1 MTPASNAPQDYECPI
16 CLGLQ
21 GSDSPK
27 TLIKPTDFVYQD
39 ELVTAFI
46 NTFFMGKNAGH
57 VIVVPNEHFE
67 SIYTLPPEHGHRI
80 FDVAKKVALAMKE
93 AYHCDGITTR
103 NNNEPAGDQHAFHFH
118 FHVFP
123 RYENDGYNSVAPA
136 DKRLAEPDERAS
148 YAEKL
153 KKALEAQE

>member
-1 MTPASNAPQDYECPI
+1 MTTSHAPDNYECPI

-27 TLIKPTDFVYQD
+27 TLIKPSDFVYRD
-39 ELVTAFI
+39 GLVSAFI

-57 VIVVPNEHFE
+57 VIVVPNAHYEN
-67 SIYTLPPEHGHRI
+67 IYTLPEPEGHRI
-80 FDVAKKVALAMKE
+80 FDVAQKIALAMKA
-93 AYHCDGITTR
+93 AYGCDGITTR

-123 RYENDGYNSVAPA
+123 RYNDDGYNSVAPA
-136 DKRLAEPDERAS
+136 DKRLAEPDERAG
-148 YAEKL
+148 YAQKI
-153 KKALEAQE
+153 KAALEAHE

>member
-1 MTPASNAPQDYECPI
+1 MITSNAPEHYECPI
-16 CLGLQ
+16 CLGLES
-21 GSDSPK
+21 SDSPK
-27 TLIKPTDFVYQD
+27 TLIKPADFVYKD
-39 ELVTAFI
+39 DLVSAFI

-57 VIVVPNEHFE
+57 VIIVPNDHYE
-67 SIYTLPPEHGHRI
+67 SIYTLPTEQGHRI
-80 FDVAKKVALAMKE
+80 FEVAQKVALAMKE
-93 AYHCDGITTR
+93 AYQCDGITTR

-136 DKRLAEPDERAS
+136 DKRLAEPEERAK

-153 KKALEAQE
+153 KKVLGRP